1 MSGLRAFPPPAAGEG
16 GSRSESG
23 EGSDD
28 AGQGATIAPS
38 TTVARPL
45 SRPSLMRGPP
55 TPAEG
60 GGTAHAPQSIL
71 LRPGADLAGFRDA
84 ARRLVAQGVPPEAVT
99 WSVTDSPGL
108 FGAETAQGPAGP
120 LALPKAVAGLIPQVI
135 PHRDPERYG
144 LLYALIWR
152 VCRGER
158 HLMEVGSDPLVHRLH
173 RMAKAIGRD
182 LHKMHAF
189 LRFRRAEDS
198 GGEHFVAWFEPD
210 HHILE
215 AAAPFFVAR
224 FRGMRWSILTPDGSA
239 HWDTETLAFGPPGD
253 RAALPEGDG
262 FEAGWQTYYESTFN
276 PARTN
281 LKAMRAEMP
290 KKYWRNMPE
299 TAAIPALVR
308 AAAGR
313 TEAMIEREPTL
324 PTRREPA
331 RAVAAMADQ
340 DPKSLDALNAIIKRT
355 EPLVPGATQAVLGE
369 GPVGATV
376 AFVGEQPGDQEDRQ
390 GRPFVGPAGQLLSRA
405 MAEAGIDREASYLTN
420 AVKHFKFEERGKRRI
435 HQKPTAGEVSHYRWW
450 LDRELDFVAPK
461 LVVALGATAVLAL
474 TGKAV
479 PITRARGP
487 FRFDRL
493 DNRFQGFITVHP
505 SYLLRLPDEAKA
517 EAYAAFVDDLRRV
530 EELGRE
536 LAA

>member
-1 MSGLRAFPPPAAGEG
+1 MTLGNATLPPSAQGEG
-16 GSRSESG
+16 DVRGSRAIS
-23 EGSDD
+23 
-28 AGQGATIAPS
+28 
-38 TTVARPL
+38 
-45 SRPSLMRGPP
+45 
-55 TPAEG
+55 
-60 GGTAHAPQSIL
+60 

-84 ARRLVAQGVPPEAVT
+84 VRRLVAQGVPPQAVS
-99 WSVTDSPGL
+99 WSVADSPDL
-108 FGAETAQGPAGP
+108 FGIDAAQAPGAP
-120 LALPKAVAGLIPQVI
+120 LALPKPVAGLIPQVI

-152 VCRGER
+152 VCHGER

-189 LRFRRAEDS
+189 LRFRRAQD
-198 GGEHFVAWFEPD
+198 GDGERYVAWFEPD

-224 FRGMRWSILTPDGSA
+224 FRGMRWTILTPDGSA
-239 HWDTETLAFGPPGD
+239 QWDTETLTYGPPGD
-253 RAALPEGDG
+253 RADLPEGDG

-313 TEAMIEREPTL
+313 TEAMIEREPTM
-324 PTRREPA
+324 PTRRDPV

-340 DPKSLDALNAIIKRT
+340 EPKTLDQLNAIIRRT

-369 GPVGATV
+369 GPVGAAI

-390 GRPFVGPAGQLLSRA
+390 GRPFIGPAGQLLSRA
-405 MAEAGIDREASYLTN
+405 MIEAGIDRGASYLTN

-450 LDRELDFVAPK
+450 LDRELDFVAPR

-474 TGKAV
+474 TGKAI

-487 FRFDRL
+487 FRFERL

-517 EAYAAFVDDLRRV
+517 EAYAAFVDDLRRADA
-530 EELGRE
+530 LARE